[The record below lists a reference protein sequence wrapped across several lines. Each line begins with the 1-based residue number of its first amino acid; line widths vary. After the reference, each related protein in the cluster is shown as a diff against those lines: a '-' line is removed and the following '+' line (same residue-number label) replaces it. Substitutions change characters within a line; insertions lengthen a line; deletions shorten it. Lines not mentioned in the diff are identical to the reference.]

1 MARSTVLRRRGWE
14 DGPPPAFGIALRV
27 LLVIGVFKL
36 IALASGGAFF
46 FVPWLLVPLVFLV
59 VGGALFGG
67 RHYGHGW
74 RHRRDADD
82 LPAAGDPGARP
93 LAGDGP
99 PAESREREYRLE
111 AELATTRRQVRELQE
126 QLAWQGRLLDTPA
139 APRQSPPG
147 GPEPG

>member
-1 MARSTVLRRRGWE
+1 
-14 DGPPPAFGIALRV
+14 LRV

-36 IALASGGAFF
+36 IALASGGALF
-46 FVPWLLVPLVFLV
+46 FVPWLLVPLVFLLA
-59 VGGALFGG
+59 GGALFRG

-74 RHRRDADD
+74 RHRRDAED
-82 LPAAGDPGARP
+82 LPASGDPGARS

-99 PAESREREYRLE
+99 AAESLEREYRLE
-111 AELATTRRQVRELQE
+111 AELATARRQIRELQE
-126 QLAWQGRLLDTPA
+126 QIAWQGRLLDTPA